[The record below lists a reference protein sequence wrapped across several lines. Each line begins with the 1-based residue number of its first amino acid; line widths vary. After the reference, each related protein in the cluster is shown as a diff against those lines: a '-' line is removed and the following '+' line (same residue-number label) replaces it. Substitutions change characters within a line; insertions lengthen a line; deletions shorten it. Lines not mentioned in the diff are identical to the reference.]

1 MGIATVATPLPT
13 SDVTG
18 RLNFSTN
25 PEQASSARTL
35 RILVENCHLNKGS
48 LLLQKRTRFLSRQ
61 KKGNNL
67 VKRRDSL
74 KRVKPNYPFSGRNP
88 LSGHSNPSSPALEGI
103 PDTQVDGG
111 DQQLRDLTR
120 HFRSV
125 E

>member
-1 MGIATVATPLPT
+1 MSKWMRSHLVSKQGLPPPMGA
-13 SDVTG
+13 VTALLFWAHC
-18 RLNFSTN
+18 RMC
-25 PEQASSARTL
+25 R
-35 RILVENCHLNKGS
+35 CHLSKGS
-48 LLLQKRTRFLSRQ
+48 LLLHKRTRFLSRQ

-74 KRVKPNYPFSGRNP
+74 KGVKPNYPFSGRNP